1 MLVAFVKHIKY
12 STYAGEWQGI
22 SCGEVEK
29 FCVEIDGVNC
39 NNICP
44 LGPIGDGNSG
54 FFCVPGGILLHRHI
68 NWLDITVRHKNI

>member
-12 STYAGEWQGI
+12 STYAGKWQGI
-22 SCGEVEK
+22 SCGEVK
-29 FCVEIDGVNC
+29 IILCGDRCVNC

-44 LGPIGDGNSG
+44 LGTGIVA

-68 NWLDITVRHKNI
+68 NWLNITVRHKNI